1 MILGLTGSFGAGKG
15 TVVDY
20 LKSKG
25 FTHYSA
31 SGFITEE
38 IKRRGLPVDRDS
50 MIVVSNDMRKEHG
63 PTYIIETLFLR
74 AQAAGGDAIIESIRE
89 VAGAKF
95 IKEQGGHII
104 GVDAKPELRYERS
117 VKRGSE
123 KDAVSFEKWLA
134 QEKEESNTTD
144 PHKQNI
150 FGSLKESDI
159 IVNNDGSLEE
169 LHAQVDA
176 ALTELHARA

>member
-25 FTHYSA
+25 FAHYSA

-38 IKRRGLPVDRDS
+38 IHRRGLRVDRDS

-63 PTYIIETLFLR
+63 ATYIIESLFKR
-74 AQAAGGDAIIESIRE
+74 AQEIGGDSIIESIRE
-89 VAGAKF
+89 VAGVHF
-95 IKEQGGHII
+95 IKEHGGFVI
-104 GVDAKPELRYERS
+104 GVDARPELRYERS

-123 KDAVSFEKWLA
+123 KDAVTFEKWLA

-144 PHKQNI
+144 PTKQNI

-159 IVNNDGSLEE
+159 IVNNDGTLEE
-169 LHAQVDA
+169 LHAQIDA
-176 ALTELHARA
+176 ALSTLHAKT